1 MRMEGV
7 FMLAAQSS
15 TKKRRLTRLERQEEI
30 EGWLFISP
38 IVLGLLLWTLIP
50 VVASLGLSFM
60 NYWIMK
66 SPQWI
71 GTHNYVRMFTRDEDF
86 YQALKVTFSFVA
98 MQLPAGLAIALF
110 EAVLLN
116 TGARGMAF
124 FRTCFYLPAVVPAVA
139 LSLVWRWVLNLNYG
153 VVNQGLRLVGIKGI
167 NFLGDPRTALP
178 TMAVMSW
185 FGVGQA
191 MVIFLAGLLNIPPS
205 LYEAAEIDGAGRVR
219 TFFSITLPMLTPTI
233 FYMIVM
239 GLIGSFQYFTQ
250 AYILTSGGPLKSTYF
265 YNLMIYNVA
274 FKNLQMGYASALAWF
289 LLLIILVLTL
299 SVFRSSS
306 AWVYYELEMRK

>member
-1 MRMEGV
+1 LVAR
-7 FMLAAQSS
+7 SS
-15 TKKRRLTRLERQEEI
+15 ANKRRLSKLERQEEI

-38 IVLGLLLWTLIP
+38 IVLGLLLWTLLP

-60 NYWIMK
+60 NYWIMRT
-66 SPQWI
+66 PQWI
-71 GTHNYVRMFTRDEDF
+71 GTHNYVRMFTRDGDF

-98 MQLPAGLAIALF
+98 MQLPAGLTIALL

-116 TGARGMAF
+116 TGARGMNF

-153 VVNQGLRLVGIKGI
+153 IVNQGLNLLGLKSV

-185 FGVGQA
+185 FGVGQG
-191 MVIFLAGLLNIPPS
+191 MIIFLAGLLNIPPS
-205 LYEAAEIDGAGRVR
+205 LYEAAEIDGAGRAR
-219 TFFSITLPMLTPTI
+219 KFFSITLPMLSPTI

-250 AYILTSGGPLKSTYF
+250 AYILTAGGPLKSTYF
-265 YNLMIYNVA
+265 YSLMIYNVA
-274 FKNLQMGYASALAWF
+274 FVQLQMGYASALAWF
-289 LLLIILVLTL
+289 LMLIILVLTL

-306 AWVYYELEMRK
+306 AWVYYETGMRK